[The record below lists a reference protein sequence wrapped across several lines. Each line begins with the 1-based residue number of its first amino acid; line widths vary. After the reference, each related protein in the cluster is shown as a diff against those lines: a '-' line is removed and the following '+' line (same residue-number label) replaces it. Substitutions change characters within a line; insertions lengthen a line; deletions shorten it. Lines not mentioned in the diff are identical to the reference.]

1 MKLHHIAAAVFIL
14 SGVPAAAQEASFC
27 ERLAPQLGMI
37 PIEKGRQGQTTG
49 EWRVNT
55 LAGLKTVLFGGSTL
69 VSFGMQPAGDSATVE
84 DYARLQKACEQQKK
98 NFLCR
103 IEGPMILTV
112 STGKG
117 KAEIEALPG
126 ERAEVEMKGTTI
138 LCRDPR
144 AMKNA

>member
-1 MKLHHIAAAVFIL
+1 
-14 SGVPAAAQEASFC
+14 
-27 ERLAPQLGMI
+27 
-37 PIEKGRQGQTTG
+37 
-49 EWRVNT
+49 
-55 LAGLKTVLFGGSTL
+55 
-69 VSFGMQPAGDSATVE
+69 
-84 DYARLQKACEQQKK
+84 
-98 NFLCR
+98 
-103 IEGPMILTV
+103 MILTV